1 MPASFF
7 PATRYPLLTAVLLCL
22 SACGGGGNGGVATP
36 DPPPVIVAPTGLLIP
51 PADDDAFVDAFRR
64 SLAVPSGTATGGE
77 GVAQPAPGLDASGF
91 TTTYRLEPTVDEHD
105 VVKYDGERLFI
116 APTRGFD
123 CCFFV
128 EPIAAD
134 AALPPPPPD
143 PGPRRI
149 RILGTDPGSA
159 TASELGAVELDEGD
173 TVEGL
178 YVTGDRLTALMS
190 SAWWGQH
197 GGGFT
202 DIAIWRSEDVSVV
215 LFDVSNPA
223 DPRQQWRLDVEG
235 AMVTSRLLG
244 DSLVLVTRHVPDIPD
259 LVYGPRITQ
268 SDDAE
273 YQAILDGLR
282 AEDLL
287 PAVSVN
293 GESTAALT
301 AQDCLVTDADN
312 ELAPEA
318 SGYPVL
324 TTVWRIDTTNP
335 GISDV
340 LCYAEPADG
349 VYVSPNALYIAQ
361 TIYDDPQA
369 VDSLVHRIDLA
380 DGLSYEGSGR
390 VGGSLTGRGQPD
402 FRMSERD
409 GVLRLVTTRWT
420 GNEDDAFDHR
430 LWTLRL
436 AEDRPELQVLAQLPE
451 EGSETAIGKPNE
463 DLFGV
468 RFVGERA
475 YLVTFER
482 IDPLY
487 VIDLADPGSPAI
499 LGELEVR
506 GFSDL
511 LHPVS
516 DELLLGIG
524 DDGEGR
530 VKVELFDVSD
540 PGQPESR
547 SVSILASDAQWGY
560 SEARYDRRAFTYLA
574 DVDGTDRFSVPLS
587 ASLATESGFVQEE
600 RLYQFEVQDKAIA
613 ARAQLLEVGVLRITP
628 ENYVEARPRA
638 IFDGDAV
645 FFVLGESLWSGFWGQ
660 SLDAMGPF

>member
-1 MPASFF
+1 MPS
-7 PATRYPLLTAVLLCL
+7 TLLSTLRYPVLTAAILCL
-22 SACGGGGNGGVATP
+22 AACGGGGSSGTAAP
-36 DPPPVIVAPTGLLIP
+36 DPTPVPTPTGLLVP
-51 PADDDAFVDAFRR
+51 PADDDAFVDVFRR
-64 SLAVPSGTATGGE
+64 GFTLTGRTATDGE
-77 GVAQPAPGLDASGF
+77 VAAPPLPGLDASGF
-91 TTTYRLEPTVDEHD
+91 STTYRLEPTVDEHD

-128 EPIAAD
+128 EPFAAD
-134 AALPPPPPD
+134 LAILPPPPSD
-143 PGPRRI
+143 QGPRRI

-159 TASELGAVELDEGD
+159 TASELGAVELDQGD

-178 YVTGDRLTALMS
+178 YISGDRLTALTS

-197 GGGFT
+197 GSGFT
-202 DIAIWRSEDVSVV
+202 DLALWRSEDVGVT

-223 DPRQQWRLDVEG
+223 DPRQQWRLDIEG

-244 DSLVLVTRHVPDIPD
+244 DSLVLVTRHLPDIPD
-259 LVYGPRITQ
+259 LVYGPLTT
-268 SDDAE
+268 SDPSE
-273 YQAILDGLR
+273 TQAILDGLR

-293 GESTAALT
+293 GEPLAALS
-301 AQDCLVTDADN
+301 AQDCLITDEDN
-312 ELAPEA
+312 DLAPES

-324 TTVWRIDTTNP
+324 TTVWRINTADP
-335 GISDV
+335 AISDV
-340 LCYAEPADG
+340 LCYAEAAEG

-361 TIYDDPQA
+361 TVYDDPGA
-369 VDSLVHRIDLA
+369 LDSIVHRIDLG
-380 DGLSYEGSGR
+380 DGLAYRGSGR

-420 GNEDDAFDHR
+420 ANEDDAFDHR
-430 LWTLRL
+430 LFTLEL
-436 AEDRPELQVLAQLPE
+436 AQGRPELRVLAELPE
-451 EGSETAIGKPNE
+451 PGSEEVIGKPNE

-468 RFVGERA
+468 RFVGDRA

-487 VIDLADPGSPAI
+487 VVDLADPSSPAI

-516 DELLLGIG
+516 DELLLGVG
-524 DDGEGR
+524 DDGAGR

-540 PGQPESR
+540 PGEPESR
-547 SVSILASDAQWGY
+547 SVSILGSEAQWGY

-574 DVDGTDRFSVPLS
+574 DVDGADRFSVPLS
-587 ASLATESGFVQEE
+587 VGLETDEGYAQEE
-600 RLYQFEVQDKAIA
+600 RLYQFEVRDKSVA
-613 ARAQLLEVGVLRITP
+613 AQAQLFEAGVLRVAP
-628 ENYVEARPRA
+628 ENYVEPRPRA
-638 IFDGDAV
+638 ILDGDAV
-645 FFVLGESLWSGFWGQ
+645 FFVLGESLWSGFWGH